1 MNKIITFSEI
11 SEKTG
16 VPIATLRYWRNRN
29 NGSGPPTFRL
39 GGRVRA
45 YESEVDDWI
54 ATQAST
60 DRSRRSITERA

>member
-16 VPIATLRYWRNRN
+16 VPIATLRYWRAA
-29 NGSGPPTFRL
+29 GSGPPTFRL
-39 GGRVRA
+39 EGRIRA

-60 DRSRRSITERA
+60 DRSRRSLTERA

>member
-16 VPIATLRYWRNRN
+16 VPIATLRYWRAA
-29 NGSGPPTFRL
+29 GSGPPTFRL

-45 YESEVDDWI
+45 YEPEVDDWI

-60 DRSRRSITERA
+60 DRSRRSLTERA